1 MGRGLTLP
9 PMRGEWVQD
18 AWRKHG
24 LGTGRHPCA
33 AVAKTQSVATEMGR
47 RVGFG
52 VTPTLL
58 LPKKKYTFGA
68 GRALP
73 VSLLDRDWG
82 YLA

>member
-1 MGRGLTLP
+1 MGARRKAQAWARDGAATL
-9 PMRGEWVQD
+9 RVSCDNKD
-18 AWRKHG
+18 AAR
-24 LGTGRHPCA
+24 
-33 AVAKTQSVATEMGR
+33 EMGR

-68 GRALP
+68 GSALP

>member
-1 MGRGLTLP
+1 MGVRRKAQAWARDGAPSLRGGCDN
-9 PMRGEWVQD
+9 RD
-18 AWRKHG
+18 A
-24 LGTGRHPCA
+24 
-33 AVAKTQSVATEMGR
+33 VTEMGR